1 MFKQLEKYKQGQYT
15 LNINESHSKKCN
27 APKNGRGVYLVYDK
41 NDLIYISSSGRVT
54 NNEPEPKIRV
64 ADGGGLWG
72 RLTGGKLPSRK
83 TINRQLVSENIDSVL
98 IKWFVTYDETFQ
110 DKPADV
116 RDILKTEYVKLKGE
130 FPVWNRK
137 TNLDT

>member
-15 LNINESHSKKCN
+15 LNINESYSKKCN

-72 RLTGGKLPSRK
+72 RLTGGKLPNGKRIHKRLESDN
-83 TINRQLVSENIDSVL
+83 INSVL
-98 IKWFVTYDETFQ
+98 IKWFLTYE
-110 DKPADV
+110 
-116 RDILKTEYVKLKGE
+116 DI
-130 FPVWNRK
+130 
-137 TNLDT
+137 NLDRKSTRLNSSHVKI

>member
-1 MFKQLEKYKQGQYT
+1 MFKHLQKYKQGQYT
-15 LNINESHSKKCN
+15 LNIHESHSKKCN
-27 APKNGRGVYLVYDK
+27 APKDSRGVYLVYQ
-41 NDLIYISSSGRVT
+41 NDELIYISSSGRVT
-54 NNEPEPKIRV
+54 NDHLEPKTRV

-72 RLTGGKLPSRK
+72 RLTGGKLPNGDRIQRRLESDK
-83 TINRQLVSENIDSVL
+83 INSVL

-116 RDILKTEYVKLKGE
+116 RDILKKEYKELKGE

-137 TNLDT
+137 SKQKN